1 MNPKDT
7 TLHDLRSLLE
17 KSRNFAIYRIAVDD
31 AHPYGGQVVMV
42 SPSIQDVIGASDPND
57 YGSWFHYVHPE
68 DIQRVL
74 DANHQSFLDGIAFDE
89 SLRIFNPQ
97 KNAWGWVRMLTTPYT
112 MKMAHS
118 PISTDL

>member
-17 KSRNFAIYRIAVDD
+17 KSRNFAIYRIAVDA
-31 AHPYGGQVVMV
+31 AHPYGGNVVMV

-57 YGSWFHYVHPE
+57 YGSWFQYVHPE

-74 DANHQSFLDGIAFDE
+74 DANHQSFEDGTAFDE

-97 KNAWGWVRMLTTPYT
+97 KRCLGLGAHVDHPRAWTKTV
-112 MKMAHS
+112 H
-118 PISTDL
+118 